1 VTFTNGNTEQPFA
14 DVVKARKEELGMSF
28 RELSR
33 ATRELDEAG
42 CGLSSG
48 YLVQLFKGN
57 EDPVPRAIEL
67 IAQALSLPAEDFVE
81 YQLHEMRELLDE
93 RVDFERAVAN
103 LRALRAADAP
113 KLSRARDAVRAR
125 GRRRQTVSR

>member
-1 VTFTNGNTEQPFA
+1 
-14 DVVKARKEELGMSF
+14 MSF

-42 CGLSSG
+42 RGLSSG

-67 IAQALSLPAEDFVE
+67 IARALSLPAEGFVE

-113 KLSRARDAVRAR
+113 ELSRAQDAPRVR
-125 GRRRQTVSR
+125 GRRRQAITR